1 MVHVN
6 NFTYGP
12 VTPVLGFV
20 MSSLGCFLGLRCTTR
35 ARASHGAPRVRW
47 LLLAA
52 VSIATTGIWVMHFVA
67 MLGFTIPGQTIT
79 YSVPVTVLSM
89 LIAVV
94 VVGIGLLIVGVGNA
108 GWRNL
113 LLGGVIIGFGVAS
126 MHYIGMAA
134 MKMPDTVR
142 YNDTLVVL
150 SVVIAV
156 VAGTAALWA
165 ALRLAAVWATLAASL
180 IMGVAVSGMHY
191 TGIAAMHVYGTR
203 NPGMLAGMS
212 GGVSGQAFLLP
223 LIIGISLLA
232 FALTVIISLSPT
244 EAEMREDAALMAHLA
259 GRHAASPAGTH
270 RAAGPADAPRGPGQE
285 TAGPGQYGPG
295 QHGPGQHEQGHYGP
309 GLYGPRQEPEEPD
322 AGRWFRSQSL
332 GASFGADPMP
342 QLRGGPYRAGF
353 AVAST
358 RSH

>member
-12 VTPVLGFV
+12 LTPVLGFV
-20 MSSLGCFLGLRCTTR
+20 MSSLGCFLGLRAATR

-47 LLLAA
+47 LLLATL
-52 VSIATTGIWVMHFVA
+52 SIATTGIWVMHFVA

-79 YSVPVTVLSM
+79 YDVPVTVASM

-94 VVGIGLLIVGVGNA
+94 VVGIGLLIVGFGSS
-108 GWRNL
+108 GWRTL
-113 LLGGVIIGFGVAS
+113 LLGGLIIGFGVAS

-142 YNDTLVVL
+142 YNNVLVVL

-165 ALRLAAVWATLAASL
+165 AIRLATVSATLVASL

-191 TGIAAMHVYGTR
+191 TGIAAMHVYGTQ

-212 GGVSGQAFLLP
+212 GGVSAQAFLLP

-232 FALTVIISLSPT
+232 FILTVIISLSPT
-244 EAEMREDAALMAHLA
+244 EAEMREDAALMAHLSGRPPASSA
-259 GRHAASPAGTH
+259 GAH
-270 RAAGPADAPRGPGQE
+270 RQRPEPGD
-285 TAGPGQYGPG
+285 PGYGDDPG
-295 QHGPGQHEQGHYGP
+295 HD
-309 GLYGPRQEPEEPD
+309 PD

-332 GASFGADPMP
+332 ASRP
-342 QLRGGPYRAGF
+342 QPAG
-353 AVAST
+353 
-358 RSH
+358 SH

>member
-1 MVHVN
+1 VVHVN

-35 ARASHGAPRVRW
+35 ARASQGAARVRW
-47 LLLAA
+47 LLLAT

-79 YSVPVTVLSM
+79 YSVPVTAASM

-94 VVGIGLLIVGVGNA
+94 VVGAGLFIVGVGSSA
-108 GWRNL
+108 WWRL

-134 MKMPDTVR
+134 MRMPDTVR
-142 YNDTLVVL
+142 YSSPLVVL
-150 SVVIAV
+150 SVAIAV

-165 ALRLAAVWATLAASL
+165 AIRLAAVWSTLLASL

-191 TGIAAMHVYGTR
+191 TGIAAMHVYDTSS
-203 NPGMLAGMS
+203 PGMPAAMA
-212 GGVSGQAFLLP
+212 GGVSAQAFLIP
-223 LIIGISLLA
+223 LIVGISLLA

-244 EAEMREDAALMAHLA
+244 EAEMREDTALMASLA
-259 GRHAASPAGTH
+259 AQLAAPPAGAH
-270 RAAGPADAPRGPGQE
+270 QAGPPPEGPGDD
-285 TAGPGQYGPG
+285 A
-295 QHGPGQHEQGHYGP
+295 
-309 GLYGPRQEPEEPD
+309 
-322 AGRWFRSQSL
+322 AGRWFRP
-332 GASFGADPMP
+332 G
-342 QLRGGPYRAGF
+342 
-353 AVAST
+353 
-358 RSH
+358 H

>member
-1 MVHVN
+1 MVYVN

-35 ARASHGAPRVRW
+35 ARASAGGPRVRW
-47 LLLAA
+47 LLLAT

-79 YSVPVTVLSM
+79 YSVPVTAASM

-94 VVGIGLLIVGVGNA
+94 VVGIGLFIVGFGRS
-108 GWRNL
+108 GWWRL
-113 LLGGVIIGFGVAS
+113 LLGGAIIGFGVAS

-142 YNDTLVVL
+142 YNNILVAA

-165 ALRLAAVWATLAASL
+165 ALRLAAVWSTLVASL

-191 TGIAAMHVYGTR
+191 TGIAAMHVYRTPG
-203 NPGMLAGMS
+203 PGMLAAMS
-212 GGVSGQAFLLP
+212 GGVGAQAFLLP
-223 LIIGISLLA
+223 LIVGISLLA
-232 FALTVIISLSPT
+232 FALTVIISLSPS
-244 EAEMREDAALMAHLA
+244 EAEMREDAALMDSLVGLPAVP
-259 GRHAASPAGTH
+259 PAGTH
-270 RAAGPADAPRGPGQE
+270 R
-285 TAGPGQYGPG
+285 TAGPGEGPG
-295 QHGPGQHEQGHYGP
+295 DGA
-309 GLYGPRQEPEEPD
+309 
-322 AGRWFRSQSL
+322 AGRWFRP
-332 GASFGADPMP
+332 G
-342 QLRGGPYRAGF
+342 
-353 AVAST
+353 
-358 RSH
+358 H

>member
-1 MVHVN
+1 MAYGLGRGRGSRPGGKVPLLMVHVN

-47 LLLAA
+47 LLLAT

-67 MLGFTIPGQTIT
+67 MLGFTIPGQTVT

-94 VVGIGLLIVGVGNA
+94 VVGIGLLIVGFGSSR
-108 GWRNL
+108 WRTL
-113 LLGGVIIGFGVAS
+113 LLGGAIIGFGVAS

-142 YNDTLVVL
+142 YNNTLVVL

-165 ALRLAAVWATLAASL
+165 ALRLTAVWATLVASL

-191 TGIAAMHVYGTR
+191 TGIAAMHVYGTQ
-203 NPGMLAGMS
+203 NPGMLAAMTA
-212 GGVSGQAFLLP
+212 GVSAQAFLLP
-223 LIIGISLLA
+223 LIVGISLLA

-259 GRHAASPAGTH
+259 GRHAAPPAGTH
-270 RAAGPADAPRGPGQE
+270 RE
-285 TAGPGQYGPG
+285 
-295 QHGPGQHEQGHYGP
+295 
-309 GLYGPRQEPEEPD
+309 EPDGPD

-332 GASFGADPMP
+332 GASFAAGPLR
-342 QLRGGPYRAGF
+342 QLRGGGAPG
-353 AVAST
+353 

>member
-1 MVHVN
+1 MVYVN

-35 ARASHGAPRVRW
+35 ARASEGGPRVRW
-47 LLLAA
+47 LLLAT

-79 YSVPVTVLSM
+79 YSVPVTAASM
-89 LIAVV
+89 LIAVL
-94 VVGIGLLIVGVGNA
+94 VVGTGLFIVGFGSS
-108 GWRNL
+108 GWRRL

-142 YNDTLVVL
+142 YNNILVAA

-165 ALRLAAVWATLAASL
+165 ALRLAAVWSTLVASL

-203 NPGMLAGMS
+203 NPGMLAAMS
-212 GGVSGQAFLLP
+212 GGVRAQAFLLP
-223 LIIGISLLA
+223 LIVGISLLA

-244 EAEMREDAALMAHLA
+244 EAEMREDAALMDSLVGLPAVP
-259 GRHAASPAGTH
+259 PAGAH
-270 RAAGPADAPRGPGQE
+270 RPGRPPEGPGTGTGTGTAGAGSGPA
-285 TAGPGQYGPG
+285 T
-295 QHGPGQHEQGHYGP
+295 
-309 GLYGPRQEPEEPD
+309 
-322 AGRWFRSQSL
+322 SL
-332 GASFGADPMP
+332 QAC
-342 QLRGGPYRAGF
+342 L
-353 AVAST
+353 T
-358 RSH
+358 

>member
-1 MVHVN
+1 VVHVN

-35 ARASHGAPRVRW
+35 ARASQGAPRVRW
-47 LLLAA
+47 LLLAT

-79 YSVPVTVLSM
+79 YSVPVTAASM

-94 VVGIGLLIVGVGNA
+94 VVGTGLFIVGLGSSA
-108 GWRNL
+108 WWTL

-134 MKMPDTVR
+134 MTMPDTVR
-142 YNDTLVVL
+142 YSDTLVVL

-165 ALRLAAVWATLAASL
+165 ALRLAAVWSTLVASL

-191 TGIAAMHVYGTR
+191 TGIAAMRVYGTQ
-203 NPGMLAGMS
+203 NPGMLAAMP
-212 GGVSGQAFLLP
+212 GGVSAQAFLLP
-223 LIIGISLLA
+223 LIVGISLLA

-244 EAEMREDAALMAHLA
+244 EAEMREDAALMASLA
-259 GRHAASPAGTH
+259 GRPAAPPAGAH
-270 RAAGPADAPRGPGQE
+270 RAGPPAEGPGDD
-285 TAGPGQYGPG
+285 A
-295 QHGPGQHEQGHYGP
+295 
-309 GLYGPRQEPEEPD
+309 
-322 AGRWFRSQSL
+322 AGRWFRP
-332 GASFGADPMP
+332 G
-342 QLRGGPYRAGF
+342 
-353 AVAST
+353 
-358 RSH
+358 H

>member
-1 MVHVN
+1 MHIN
-6 NFTYGP
+6 DFTYGP

-35 ARASHGAPRVRW
+35 ARASRGAPRVRW
-47 LLLAA
+47 LLLAT

-79 YSVPVTVLSM
+79 YSVPVTAASM

-94 VVGIGLLIVGVGNA
+94 VVGIGLLIVGFGSS
-108 GWRNL
+108 GWRTL

-142 YNDTLVVL
+142 YNNTLVVL

-165 ALRLAAVWATLAASL
+165 ALRLTTVWATLAASL

-203 NPGMLAGMS
+203 NPGMLAEMS
-212 GGVSGQAFLLP
+212 GGVSAQAFLLP
-223 LIIGISLLA
+223 LIVGISLLA

-244 EAEMREDAALMAHLA
+244 EAEMREDAALMASLA
-259 GRHAASPAGTH
+259 GRPAAPPAAGAH
-270 RAAGPADAPRGPGQE
+270 RAGHPGEGPGDRE
-285 TAGPGQYGPG
+285 
-295 QHGPGQHEQGHYGP
+295 
-309 GLYGPRQEPEEPD
+309 
-322 AGRWFRSQSL
+322 AGRWFR
-332 GASFGADPMP
+332 
-342 QLRGGPYRAGF
+342 AG
-353 AVAST
+353 
-358 RSH
+358 H

>member
-1 MVHVN
+1 MVHVD
-6 NFTYGP
+6 NFTYGL
-12 VTPVLGFV
+12 VTPVLGYV

-35 ARASHGAPRVRW
+35 ARASHGAQRARW

-52 VSIATTGIWVMHFVA
+52 VSVATTGIWVMHFVA

-79 YSVPVTVLSM
+79 YNVPVTIASM

-94 VVGIGLLIVGVGNA
+94 VVGIGLLIVGFGSA

-113 LLGGVIIGFGVAS
+113 LLGGVIIGIGVAS

-134 MKMPDTVR
+134 MRMPDTVR
-142 YNDTLVVL
+142 YDNVLVVL
-150 SVVIAV
+150 SVVIAA

-165 ALRLAAVWATLAASL
+165 ALRLATVWSTLVASL

-191 TGIAAMHVYGTR
+191 TGMAAMHVYGTQD
-203 NPGMLAGMS
+203 PGMLASMS

-223 LIIGISLLA
+223 LIVGISLLA

-259 GRHAASPAGTH
+259 GRPAAPPAGTH
-270 RAAGPADAPRGPGQE
+270 RAPGPPDAPR
-285 TAGPGQYGPG
+285 GPGQYGPG
-295 QHGPGQHEQGHYGP
+295 QYGQRE
-309 GLYGPRQEPEEPD
+309 EPDEPD
-322 AGRWFRSQSL
+322 AGRWFRSQS
-332 GASFGADPMP
+332 
-342 QLRGGPYRAGF
+342 
-353 AVAST
+353 
-358 RSH
+358 

>member
-47 LLLAA
+47 LLLATL
-52 VSIATTGIWVMHFVA
+52 SIATTGIWVMHFVA

-79 YSVPVTVLSM
+79 YSVPVTVASM

-94 VVGIGLLIVGVGNA
+94 VVGIGLLIVGFGSS
-108 GWRNL
+108 GWRTL

-142 YNDTLVVL
+142 YNNTLVAA

-165 ALRLAAVWATLAASL
+165 ALRLAAVWSTLAASL

-191 TGIAAMHVYGTR
+191 TGIAAMHVYSTAS
-203 NPGMLAGMS
+203 PGMLAAMS
-212 GGVSGQAFLLP
+212 GGVSAPAFLVP
-223 LIIGISLLA
+223 LIVGISLLA

-244 EAEMREDAALMAHLA
+244 EAEMREDAALMDSLV
-259 GRHAASPAGTH
+259 GLPAVPLGGTH
-270 RAAGPADAPRGPGQE
+270 RTGGPGE
-285 TAGPGQYGPG
+285 GPG
-295 QHGPGQHEQGHYGP
+295 EV
-309 GLYGPRQEPEEPD
+309 PD
-322 AGRWFRSQSL
+322 DGSGRWFRP
-332 GASFGADPMP
+332 G
-342 QLRGGPYRAGF
+342 
-353 AVAST
+353 
-358 RSH
+358 H

>member
-12 VTPVLGFV
+12 LTPVLGFV

-35 ARASHGAPRVRW
+35 ARASHGATRVRW
-47 LLLAA
+47 LLLAT

-89 LIAVV
+89 VIAVI
-94 VVGIGLLIVGVGNA
+94 VVGIGLLIVGFGSSR
-108 GWRNL
+108 WRTL
-113 LLGGVIIGFGVAS
+113 LLGGLIIGLGVAS

-142 YNDTLVVL
+142 YDNTLVVL

-165 ALRLAAVWATLAASL
+165 ALRLAAVWSTVVASL

-191 TGIAAMHVYGTR
+191 TGIAAMHVYGSQ
-203 NPGMLAGMS
+203 NPGMLAAMS
-212 GGVSGQAFLLP
+212 GGVSAQAFLLP

-232 FALTVIISLSPT
+232 FVLTVIISLSPT
-244 EAEMREDAALMAHLA
+244 EAEMREDAALMAHLSARAREGSVGAHRA
-259 GRHAASPAGTH
+259 GR
-270 RAAGPADAPRGPGQE
+270 
-285 TAGPGQYGPG
+285 
-295 QHGPGQHEQGHYGP
+295 
-309 GLYGPRQEPEEPD
+309 PEEEPRD
-322 AGRWFRSQSL
+322 PGAGRWFRP
-332 GASFGADPMP
+332 GD
-342 QLRGGPYRAGF
+342 
-353 AVAST
+353 
-358 RSH
+358 

>member
-35 ARASHGAPRVRW
+35 ARASAGGPRVRW
-47 LLLAA
+47 LLLAT

-79 YSVPVTVLSM
+79 YSVPVTAASM
-89 LIAVV
+89 LIAVI
-94 VVGIGLLIVGVGNA
+94 VVGIGLFIVGFGRS
-108 GWRNL
+108 GWWRL

-142 YNDTLVVL
+142 YNNVLVAV

-165 ALRLAAVWATLAASL
+165 ALRLAAVWSTLVASL

-203 NPGMLAGMS
+203 NPGMLAAMS
-212 GGVSGQAFLLP
+212 GGVTAQAFLLP
-223 LIIGISLLA
+223 LIVGISLLA

-244 EAEMREDAALMAHLA
+244 EAEMREDAALMDSLVGLPAVP
-259 GRHAASPAGTH
+259 PAGTH
-270 RAAGPADAPRGPGQE
+270 RPGGPGE
-285 TAGPGQYGPG
+285 GPGGG
-295 QHGPGQHEQGHYGP
+295 T
-309 GLYGPRQEPEEPD
+309 
-322 AGRWFRSQSL
+322 AGRWFRP
-332 GASFGADPMP
+332 G
-342 QLRGGPYRAGF
+342 
-353 AVAST
+353 
-358 RSH
+358 H

>member
-35 ARASHGAPRVRW
+35 ARASQGAARVRW
-47 LLLAA
+47 LLLAT

-67 MLGFTIPGQTIT
+67 MLGFTIPGQTVT
-79 YSVPVTVLSM
+79 YSVPVTAASM

-94 VVGIGLLIVGVGNA
+94 VVGAGLFIVGVGSSA
-108 GWRNL
+108 WWRL

-134 MKMPDTVR
+134 MRMPDTVR
-142 YNDTLVVL
+142 YSSPLVVL
-150 SVVIAV
+150 SVAIAV

-165 ALRLAAVWATLAASL
+165 AIRLAAVWSTLLASL

-191 TGIAAMHVYGTR
+191 TGIAAMHVYGTSS
-203 NPGMLAGMS
+203 PGMPAAMA
-212 GGVSGQAFLLP
+212 GGVSAQAFLIP
-223 LIIGISLLA
+223 LIVGISLLA

-244 EAEMREDAALMAHLA
+244 EAEMREDTALMASLA
-259 GRHAASPAGTH
+259 AQLAAPPAGALRTSP
-270 RAAGPADAPRGPGQE
+270 PAEGSGDDA
-285 TAGPGQYGPG
+285 
-295 QHGPGQHEQGHYGP
+295 
-309 GLYGPRQEPEEPD
+309 
-322 AGRWFRSQSL
+322 AGRWFRP
-332 GASFGADPMP
+332 G
-342 QLRGGPYRAGF
+342 
-353 AVAST
+353 
-358 RSH
+358 H

>member
-1 MVHVN
+1 MVYVN

-35 ARASHGAPRVRW
+35 ARASQGAPRVRW
-47 LLLAA
+47 LLLAT

-94 VVGIGLLIVGVGNA
+94 VVGIGLLIVGFGSS
-108 GWRNL
+108 GWRTL

-142 YNDTLVVL
+142 YNNTLVAL

-165 ALRLAAVWATLAASL
+165 ALRLTAVWATLVASL

-191 TGIAAMHVYGTR
+191 TGIAAMHVYGTQ
-203 NPGMLAGMS
+203 NPGMLAAMS

-223 LIIGISLLA
+223 LIVGISLLA

-259 GRHAASPAGTH
+259 GLAR
-270 RAAGPADAPRGPGQE
+270 GPARGNAPDRPPGRR
-285 TAGPGQYGPG
+285 
-295 QHGPGQHEQGHYGP
+295 
-309 GLYGPRQEPEEPD
+309 PR
-322 AGRWFRSQSL
+322 RR
-332 GASFGADPMP
+332 
-342 QLRGGPYRAGF
+342 RCRALVP
-353 AVAST
+353 ARPLVCRRA
-358 RSH
+358 

>member
-1 MVHVN
+1 VVHVN

-35 ARASHGAPRVRW
+35 ARASHGAPRLRW
-47 LLLAA
+47 LLLAT

-67 MLGFTIPGQTIT
+67 MLGFTIPGQAIT
-79 YSVPVTVLSM
+79 YSVPVTAASM

-94 VVGIGLLIVGVGNA
+94 VVGIGLLIVGFGSSA
-108 GWRNL
+108 WWTL
-113 LLGGVIIGFGVAS
+113 LLGGAIIGLGVAS

-142 YNDTLVVL
+142 YNNTLVVL

-165 ALRLAAVWATLAASL
+165 ALRLATVWSTLVASL

-191 TGIAAMHVYGTR
+191 TGIAAMHVYGSR
-203 NPGMLAGMS
+203 SLGMLAAMP
-212 GGVSGQAFLLP
+212 GGVSAQALLLP
-223 LIIGISLLA
+223 LIVGISLLA

-244 EAEMREDAALMAHLA
+244 EAEMREDAALMASLA
-259 GRHAASPAGTH
+259 GRPAAPPAGAR
-270 RAAGPADAPRGPGQE
+270 RAGHPGEGPGDG
-285 TAGPGQYGPG
+285 A
-295 QHGPGQHEQGHYGP
+295 
-309 GLYGPRQEPEEPD
+309 
-322 AGRWFRSQSL
+322 AGRWFRP
-332 GASFGADPMP
+332 G
-342 QLRGGPYRAGF
+342 R
-353 AVAST
+353 
-358 RSH
+358 

>member
-1 MVHVN
+1 VVHVN

-12 VTPVLGFV
+12 VTPALGFV
-20 MSSLGCFLGLRCTTR
+20 LSSLGCFLGLRCTTR
-35 ARASHGAPRVRW
+35 ARASQGAPRVRW
-47 LLLAA
+47 LLLAT

-79 YSVPVTVLSM
+79 YSVPVTAASM

-94 VVGIGLLIVGVGNA
+94 VVGAGLFIA
-108 GWRNL
+108 GLGSSAWWTL

-142 YNDTLVVL
+142 YSDILVVV

-165 ALRLAAVWATLAASL
+165 ALRLAAVWSTLVASL

-191 TGIAAMHVYGTR
+191 TGIAAMHVYATPS
-203 NPGMLAGMS
+203 PGMLASMP
-212 GGVSGQAFLLP
+212 GGVSAQAFLIP
-223 LIIGISLLA
+223 LIVGISLLA

-244 EAEMREDAALMAHLA
+244 EAEMREDTALLASLAAQLAAPPAGAHQ
-259 GRHAASPAGTH
+259 ASP
-270 RAAGPADAPRGPGQE
+270 PAEGPGDD
-285 TAGPGQYGPG
+285 A
-295 QHGPGQHEQGHYGP
+295 
-309 GLYGPRQEPEEPD
+309 
-322 AGRWFRSQSL
+322 AGRWFRP
-332 GASFGADPMP
+332 G
-342 QLRGGPYRAGF
+342 
-353 AVAST
+353 
-358 RSH
+358 H

>member
-6 NFTYGP
+6 DFSYGP

-94 VVGIGLLIVGVGNA
+94 VVGIGLLIVGFGSA

-113 LLGGVIIGFGVAS
+113 LLGGVIIGLGVAS

-142 YNDTLVVL
+142 YNNTLVVL

-165 ALRLAAVWATLAASL
+165 ALRLTAVWATLVASL

-191 TGIAAMHVYGTR
+191 TGMAAMHVYGTQ

-223 LIIGISLLA
+223 LIVGISLLA

-259 GRHAASPAGTH
+259 GRPAVPPAGTH
-270 RAAGPADAPRGPGQE
+270 RAAGPPDAPR
-285 TAGPGQYGPG
+285 GPGQYGPG
-295 QHGPGQHEQGHYGP
+295 QHGQREEPG
-309 GLYGPRQEPEEPD
+309 EPD

-332 GASFGADPMP
+332 G
-342 QLRGGPYRAGF
+342 GGLQPGITSLQ
-353 AVAST
+353 VCPT
-358 RSH
+358 